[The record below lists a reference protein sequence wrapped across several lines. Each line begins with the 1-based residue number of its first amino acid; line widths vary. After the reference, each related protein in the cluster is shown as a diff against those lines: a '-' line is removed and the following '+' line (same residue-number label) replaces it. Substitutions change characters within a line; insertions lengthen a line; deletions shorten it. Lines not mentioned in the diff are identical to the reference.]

1 MRALSLKAFL
11 AAVMCGL
18 LLHTAG
24 AAAQP
29 AAPAKATRLA
39 HAERL
44 AIELRQGMTLV
55 EVEKLLGKPRRTALK
70 ADAYSGTADAARGTL
85 LWTYAWPGGPQLERT
100 LQVTFL
106 SSAPQLWRVS
116 GWGWNGD

>member
-1 MRALSLKAFL
+1 MRNLSLKAFV
-11 AAVMCGL
+11 AAVVCL
-18 LLHTAG
+18 LLQGG

-29 AAPAKATRLA
+29 AAPAKALRLVQ
-39 HAERL
+39 AERL
-44 AIELRQGMTLV
+44 AIELRQGMTLT

-70 ADAYSGTADAARGTL
+70 ADLYSGVADASTGTL
-85 LWTYAWPGGPQLERT
+85 QWTYAWPGGPQVERT

-116 GWGWNGD
+116 GWGWGGD